1 MPSWNIHTAHVER
14 LLREEGAA
22 RLGVRDEN
30 AFLLGNLAPDI
41 YVGYM
46 VPDITFRIDY
56 KLTHH
61 TIREHIPLPR
71 YDEFWDFYIAG
82 QRKVSDV
89 TLGAWAHL
97 VADHVYNA
105 HTRAYL
111 ASIGMEPGERARIGK
126 QGDFALF
133 GRTLDISL
141 VPRVSDALLAQC
153 AEFPPY
159 TILPHDLRGAV
170 TSAERI
176 VEKNRTEHLS
186 GVPDYQLLTAEFF
199 DVAREE
205 AHATIVAGLKSRL

>member
-22 RLGVRDEN
+22 RLGVRDAN

-46 VPDITFRIDY
+46 VPDISLRIDY

-71 YDEFWDFYIAG
+71 YDEFWEFYIAG
-82 QRKVSDV
+82 QDKVSDM

-111 ASIGMEPGERARIGK
+111 ASIGMEAGEQARIGK

-133 GRTLDISL
+133 SPSAGRS
-141 VPRVSDALLAQC
+141 PRTRSCRTTWRA
-153 AEFPPY
+153 PWSP
-159 TILPHDLRGAV
+159 RGASSRRTV
-170 TSAERI
+170 LSTSTAC
-176 VEKNRTEHLS
+176 RTTS
-186 GVPDYQLLTAEFF
+186 
-199 DVAREE
+199 
-205 AHATIVAGLKSRL
+205 S

>member
-22 RLGVRDEN
+22 RLGVRDAN

-46 VPDITFRIDY
+46 VPDISLRIDY

-71 YDEFWDFYIAG
+71 YDEFWEFYIAG
-82 QRKVSDV
+82 QDKVSDM

-105 HTRAYL
+105 HTRAFL
-111 ASIGMEPGERARIGK
+111 ASIGMEAGEQARIGK

-133 GRTLDISL
+133 GRTLDIST
-141 VPRVSDALLAQC
+141 VPQVNEALLAQC
-153 AEFPPY
+153 RAFPPY
-159 TILPHDLRGAV
+159 TILPHDVEGAV
-170 TSAERI
+170 ESARRI
-176 VEKNRTEHLS
+176 VEKNRAEHID
-186 GVPDYQLLTAEFF
+186 GMPDYQLLTAEFF
-199 DVAREE
+199 ETARQE
-205 AHATIVAGLKSRL
+205 AHEAIARGLRSRL

>member
-14 LLREEGAA
+14 LLRDEGAA
-22 RLGVRDEN
+22 ALGIRDEN
-30 AFLLGNLAPDI
+30 AFLFGNLVPDV

-46 VPDITFRIDY
+46 VLDTTFRIDY

-61 TIREHIPLPR
+61 AIREHIPLPR
-71 YDEFWDFYIAG
+71 YDEFWDFYIAN
-82 QRKVSDV
+82 QRTVSDV

-111 ASIGMEPGERARIGK
+111 ASIGLEAGEKARIGK

-133 GRTLDISL
+133 GRTLDISM
-141 VPRVSDALLAQC
+141 VPHVNEALLAQC
-153 AEFPPY
+153 AKFAPY
-159 TILPHDLRGAV
+159 TILPYDVEGAV
-170 TSAERI
+170 ASAERI
-176 VEKNRTEHLS
+176 VEKNRLEHLDEK
-186 GVPDYQLLTAEFF
+186 PDYQLLTAEFF

-205 AHATIVAGLKSRL
+205 AHATIVAGLRSRL